1 MIGSIN
7 GKIIRIDGVT
17 VLIEASGVGYEVDMP
32 VLCMNDFTAGKTVFV
47 YTHHVVR
54 EDAQV
59 LYGFNTFEQR
69 ALFRELIKING
80 VGPKMALAVLSTFT
94 VEDFVQT
101 VLAEQSTALEQIPGV
116 GKKTAQRMMVDLKDS
131 IKKFADNTQQVL
143 TPATATTTNA
153 EAFHDAIAAL
163 SALGYREADAIK
175 TVKLVL
181 KEHSDFN
188 TQDLIKAAL
197 ALISK
202 R

>member
-1 MIGSIN
+1 MAGMPESEILSLP
-7 GKIIRIDGVT
+7 DETGV
-17 VLIEASGVGYEVDMP
+17 VK
-32 VLCMNDFTAGKTVFV
+32 AGCQFCNKE
-47 YTHHVVR
+47 Y
-54 EDAQV
+54 
-59 LYGFNTFEQR
+59 
-69 ALFRELIKING
+69 
-80 VGPKMALAVLSTFT
+80 TFT

-143 TPATATTTNA
+143 TPATATTTNT
-153 EAFHDAIAAL
+153 EAFNDAIAAL